1 MAKSLPQAKVTKA
14 NPMPKM
20 TVPKSKKATASK
32 QPSFGRK
39 PGHAKDMGI

>member
-1 MAKSLPQAKVTKA
+1 MAKTPPLAKITKA
-14 NPMPKM
+14 NPIPKM
-20 TVPKSKKATASK
+20 TAPKAKKATASK